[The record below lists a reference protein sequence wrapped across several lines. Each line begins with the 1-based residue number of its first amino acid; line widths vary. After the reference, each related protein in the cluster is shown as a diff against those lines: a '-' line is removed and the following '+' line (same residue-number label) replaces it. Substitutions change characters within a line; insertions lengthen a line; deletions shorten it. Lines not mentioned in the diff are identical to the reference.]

1 MDRVA
6 QRSQRPTAS
15 AGVPTTRLQT
25 LALSAYH
32 LEVLQ
37 FFCILLKSKLKM
49 EVTVRRIALGELAI
63 FVPRPP

>member
-1 MDRVA
+1 M
-6 QRSQRPTAS
+6 
-15 AGVPTTRLQT
+15 PTTRLQT

-37 FFCILLKSKLKM
+37 FFCILLKSKRKM